1 MASRE
6 EASSP
11 AEPGKVVVR
20 LELGSGSS
28 EEPPSGSIAI
38 EGRPEERFSGWIELM
53 AAINAAR
60 VRGDVPSA

>member
-1 MASRE
+1 MAPTE
-6 EASSP
+6 EASSQ

-28 EEPPSGSIAI
+28 EEPPTGSIAI

-60 VRGDVPSA
+60 AQGEVPSP